1 MQNKKALFSL
11 LSVATLLAIVWVFWM
26 ISESL
31 LKEKSSENNNY
42 IPKDATYTF
51 VLDGKKV
58 AEKALFSLLVE
69 AKDAEILNLIQTTI
83 LQKSKVDGEMK
94 NYGIDY
100 LSDIVFFEMPYNNT
114 AVKGVLVNLS
124 NGILFRKNMAK
135 SKNSFAVKKDV
146 GVVLFPSEKN
156 DLPNNLNKF
165 AAKILSEMQP
175 KSNLQQKNGDR
186 KLIETSSFGSVFGM
200 NSFFNKSN
208 IGIDIQN
215 TSLYI
220 SGALSKNEKAKE
232 QPKTVGT
239 IVQPSGLH
247 ISTSLVPALLSD
259 TLNFFLKQFNT
270 SFPVISEVSL
280 NYYGTKIVN
289 HSSGFYVLPQMEL
302 LVTCSSNVEIEKILE
317 NAEIQSYLGYK
328 LVGNSMRFQSEKLY
342 FKQVTATSFY
352 IGRIENPTF
361 EKGNTSYY
369 LNMNGS
375 LKPLISIEGG
385 GMMLAFLEMLP
396 IFRASK
402 NLAEHTEFVQIK
414 LSKKGNKIANLE
426 GEMRFKKTYY
436 PMTELTRFLLIG
448 QLLD

>member
-11 LSVATLLAIVWVFWM
+11 LSVASVLAIIWVFWT

-31 LKEKSSENNNY
+31 LKEKSSENINY

-51 VLDGKKV
+51 VLDGKEV

-100 LSDIVFFEMPYNNT
+100 LSDIVFFEMPYKKT
-114 AVKGVLVNLS
+114 VVKGVLVNLS
-124 NGILFRKNMAK
+124 NGTLFRKNMAK
-135 SKNSFAVKKDV
+135 SKNSFAVKKDI
-146 GVVLFPSEKN
+146 GVVLFPSEKG
-156 DLPNNLNKF
+156 DLPTKLNRF
-165 AAKILSEMQP
+165 ASEILSKMQP
-175 KSNLQQKNGDR
+175 KSNLQLKNGDR
-186 KLIETSSFGSVFGM
+186 KLIETSTFGSVFGM
-200 NSFFNKSN
+200 HSFFTTSN

-215 TSLYI
+215 SSLYF
-220 SGALSKNEKAKE
+220 SGVLAQDEKAKL
-232 QPKTVGT
+232 QPKTVGK
-239 IVQPSGLH
+239 IVQPSGMH
-247 ISTSLVPALLSD
+247 ISTSLVPVLLSD

-280 NYYGTKIVN
+280 NYHGTKIVN

-302 LVTCSSNVEIEKILE
+302 LVTCKNTIEIEKILE
-317 NAEIQSYLGYK
+317 NAELQTYLGYK

-342 FKQVTATSFY
+342 FKQVTANSFY
-352 IGRIENPTF
+352 IGRMEKPTF

-402 NLAEHTEFVQIK
+402 NLAEHTEFVQLK
-414 LSKKGNKIANLE
+414 LSKNGNKIANLE

>member
-31 LKEKSSENNNY
+31 LKEKASDNTNY

-51 VLDGKKV
+51 VLDGKEV

-69 AKDAEILNLIQTTI
+69 EKDEELLNLIQTTI
-83 LQKSKVDGEMK
+83 LQKSKVEGETK

-100 LSDIVFFEMPYNNT
+100 LSDVIFFEMPLKQT
-114 AVKGVLVNLS
+114 VVKGVLVNLS
-124 NGILFRKNMAK
+124 NAMLFRKNMAK

-146 GVVLFPSEKN
+146 GVVLFPNEKG
-156 DLPNNLNKF
+156 DLPNNLNRF
-165 AAKILSEMQP
+165 AAKILSEIQP
-175 KSNLQQKNGDR
+175 KSNLPQKNGNNR
-186 KLIETSSFGSVFGM
+186 LIETSSSGSVFGM
-200 NSFFNKSN
+200 HPFFTKSN

-215 TSLYI
+215 TSLYF
-220 SGALSKNEKAKE
+220 SGSLTKDEKAKE

-247 ISTSLVPALLSD
+247 ISTSLVPNLLTD
-259 TLNFFLKQFNT
+259 TLNFFLKQFGT
-270 SFPVISEVSL
+270 SFPIISEVSL
-280 NYYGTKIVN
+280 NYHGTKIVN

-302 LVTCSSNVEIEKILE
+302 LLTCSNKVEIEKILE
-317 NAEIQSYLGYK
+317 NAELQAYLGYK

-342 FKQVTATSFY
+342 FKQVTSNSFY
-352 IGRIENPTF
+352 IGRLENPTF

-396 IFRASK
+396 LFRASK
-402 NLAEHTEFVQIK
+402 NLAEHTEFVQLK
-414 LSKKGNKIANLE
+414 LSKNGNKTANLE
-426 GEMRFKKTYY
+426 GEMRFKKAYY
-436 PMTELTRFLLIG
+436 PMTELTRFLLVG